1 MNNKIRNLVQS
12 ALIASLYVVLTL
24 IARALGLD
32 SGAIQ
37 VRFSEALCI
46 LPYFTAAAV
55 PGVFIGCL
63 LSNIILGNVFWD
75 IIFGSIATLLGAIF
89 TYLLIGAYAAYILRR
104 RKWLV
109 PVPTI
114 LSNTIIIPF
123 ILRFAYGIPG
133 SIAYFIVTVGAGEII
148 SCGIIGMILLTALEK
163 HRYTIFKNGNE

>member
-75 IIFGSIATLLGAIF
+75 IIFGSIATL
-89 TYLLIGAYAAYILRR
+89 IGAYAAYHLRR

>member
-1 MNNKIRNLVQS
+1 MKNKVRNLVQG

-24 IARALGLD
+24 VARALGLD

-37 VRFSEALCI
+37 IRFSEALCI

-63 LSNIILGNVFWD
+63 LSNIILSNVFWD
-75 IIFGSIATLLGAIF
+75 ILFGSIAT
-89 TYLLIGAYAAYILRR
+89 LIGAYAAYLLRK

-109 PVPTI
+109 PIPTI
-114 LSNTIIIPF
+114 LSNTVIIPF
-123 ILRFAYGIPG
+123 VLRFAYGIPG
-133 SIAYFIVTVGAGEII
+133 SIAYFMLTVGVGEII
-148 SCGIIGMILLTALEK
+148 SCGVMGMLLLSALEK

>member
-75 IIFGSIATLLGAIF
+75 IIFGSIATLN
-89 TYLLIGAYAAYILRR
+89 GAYAAYHLRR